1 MNLKSISR
9 DPDLFTKSDVW
20 SIRNL
25 IFGLDF
31 IFLPLQLSFE
41 QKPRLPTNEL
51 ETDEKGWVA
60 FSKQITILI
69 DQKLEKCFHHK
80 KRGEA
85 RHINIKEDL
94 ESQICEIE
102 IAPHH
107 QSCENNFSKVSI
119 FQTRN
124 CILLPKLFWPTVRK
138 NCSSD
143 REKLLKFEASPDF
156 QILRRPCLSSICN
169 RKYL

>member
-9 DPDLFTKSDVW
+9 DPDLFTKSDVC

-25 IFGLDF
+25 VFGLDF

-41 QKPRLPTNEL
+41 QKPHVCPPMNWKPKRAEL
-51 ETDEKGWVA
+51 LLVNRSRFSLIKNWGNVFISQKKG
-60 FSKQITILI
+60 
-69 DQKLEKCFHHK
+69 E
-80 KRGEA
+80 EA

-102 IAPHH
+102 IAPRH

-119 FQTRN
+119 FQTRKS
-124 CILLPKLFWPTVRK
+124 KLH
-138 NCSSD
+138 S
-143 REKLLKFEASPDF
+143 
-156 QILRRPCLSSICN
+156 
-169 RKYL
+169 